1 MSKVDVVAVLRM
13 DTMEQVFAAA
23 RPMSAQVF
31 KVANAMEHPL
41 EDGSTV
47 TDHIIFLPVEI
58 ELPLMVTGDVETV
71 ISEIDAL
78 YRSAELL
85 VVQTVS
91 GSYENMFIRAMPHDE
106 KAESIGSATIGLQ
119 LKQAVFVKAILEGG
133 LAPAQV
139 TPATP
144 PANTNRRPAARAST
158 AARGAQQTTTP
169 TAPTAARGSTLYR
182 LFGGGG

>member
-1 MSKVDVVAVLRM
+1 MNADVVAVLRM
-13 DTMEQVFAAA
+13 DSMEQVFIGA
-23 RPMSAQVF
+23 RPLSAQVF
-31 KVANAMEHPL
+31 EVANAMEHPL

-47 TDHIIFLPVEI
+47 TDHIIYLPTEI
-58 ELPLMVTGDVETV
+58 ELPLMVTVDVETV
-71 ISEIDAL
+71 MAEVRAL

-85 VVQTVS
+85 IVQTTS

-106 KAESIGSATIGLQ
+106 KADTMGSATIGLQ
-119 LKQAVFVKAILEGG
+119 LKEAVFVSAVLEGG
-133 LAPAQV
+133 LTPAQV
-139 TPATP
+139 ARPATS
-144 PANTNRRPAARAST
+144 TNRRPAARTST